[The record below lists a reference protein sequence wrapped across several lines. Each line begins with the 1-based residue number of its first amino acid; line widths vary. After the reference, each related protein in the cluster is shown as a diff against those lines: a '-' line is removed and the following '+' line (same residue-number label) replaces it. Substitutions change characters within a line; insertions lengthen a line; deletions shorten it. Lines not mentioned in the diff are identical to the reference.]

1 MAVAYGMRKVKSLK
15 EPETTSPTVKKK
27 KQKISINLLQSID
40 KEVML

>member
-27 KQKISINLLQSID
+27 KTKDIHKPTPIYR
-40 KEVML
+40 